1 MVSVRVSSKLEELAE
16 ILFAKDRMAP
26 EEDRFH
32 SQNTR
37 KCIFI
42 GKKKATRVCLKV
54 YRETHENT

>member
-42 GKKKATRVCLKV
+42 GKKKSHKSLFESVSR
-54 YRETHENT
+54 NT